1 MEQYSRGEPEDRVTG
16 TVESQTAKIPSIGF
30 LGVAV
35 AAMAT
40 SAILKL
46 TGKDDWSLFIGQ
58 WVPSILVI
66 GTYNKLVKQR
76 GSDSSSTYQSSS
88 RAA

>member
-1 MEQYSRGEPEDRVTG
+1 MENYSRGEHEDRVTG

-30 LGVAV
+30 LGAAI
-35 AAMAT
+35 AAMAA
-40 SAILKL
+40 SAMLKAS
-46 TGKDDWSLFIGQ
+46 GKDDWALFVGQ

-66 GTYNKLVKQR
+66 GTYNKLVKQH
-76 GSDSSSTYQSSS
+76 GSDVSSAAGSA

>member
-1 MEQYSRGEPEDRVTG
+1 MESYSRGEHEDRATG

-30 LGVAV
+30 LGVAI
-35 AAMAT
+35 AAMAA
-40 SAILKL
+40 SAMLKAS
-46 TGKDDWSLFIGQ
+46 GKDDWALFVGQ

-66 GTYNKLVKQR
+66 GTYNKLVKLH
-76 GSDSSSTYQSSS
+76 GSDASSAGSA